1 MLRNQKERTVY
12 LENKENW
19 EVVSEWNGLLRL
31 LKLKGVNLYTIES
44 FGLNT
49 YIGNHWSNISN
60 TSQYFAIYEANG
72 STGMVGYI
80 TKCEALDRIKETPEA
95 PGVTVK

>member
-31 LKLKGVNLYTIES
+31 LKLKGVNLYTIQS
-44 FGLNT
+44 FDLNT
-49 YIGNHWSNISN
+49 YIGNHWSNILSS
-60 TSQYFAIYEANG
+60 SQYFAIYEANG
-72 STGMVGYI
+72 STGMVGDI
-80 TKCEALDRIKETPEA
+80 TKYEALDRIRKTPEA